1 MTLNVMT
8 PKTNPTN
15 EHGNPT
21 PQNQLSIPANT
32 AHNAPQKPV
41 NAATTRVDEELDG
54 KYFALAEM
62 LRSIGKDIE
71 KIKDEEG
78 LS

>member
-1 MTLNVMT
+1 MDSLTAQALRIVMLQ
-8 PKTNPTN
+8 N
-15 EHGNPT
+15 ESEAINEVKRLKRELALWKGKVE
-21 PQNQLSIPANT
+21 S
-32 AHNAPQKPV
+32 
-41 NAATTRVDEELDG
+41 TRVDEELDG

>member
-21 PQNQLSIPANT
+21 PQNQLSMPANT
-32 AHNAPQKPV
+32 AHRRAS
-41 NAATTRVDEELDG
+41 TRVDEELDG

>member
-1 MTLNVMT
+1 MILIITTSMEEAKEKLTKEMEDKMKEDAEEMNEGNNNNVVRRA
-8 PKTNPTN
+8 
-15 EHGNPT
+15 
-21 PQNQLSIPANT
+21 S
-32 AHNAPQKPV
+32 
-41 NAATTRVDEELDG
+41 TRVDEELDG

-62 LRSIGKDIE
+62 LKSIGKDIE